1 MLNTG
6 KLAGKTIYI
15 TGASRGI
22 GKAIGLKAAKDGA
35 NIVVAAKTAEPHPK
49 LPGTIFSAAKEIEAA
64 GGQALP
70 CLVDVREEGAVQE
83 SIENAVKQF
92 GGIDIVINNASAISL
107 TGTQETEMKRYDL
120 MHSINTRGTY
130 LVSKCALPYLKQ
142 SASLN
147 RNPHILNIS
156 PPLNLNPRWFRDHVA
171 YTMAKY
177 GMSMCVLGMA
187 EEFKPVGI
195 AANALW
201 PQTAI
206 ITAAMEMLGG
216 KEARAQCREVDIMS
230 DAAYVILTRDARYFT
245 GNFVIDEAIL
255 REEGV
260 TDFEPYA
267 CEPGSSLI
275 PDFFL
280 DEVEDPLDVVNT
292 GKEAKARFVGGVDT
306 QKAAAA
312 PPPASAPAPAAGT
325 GGGSPIDQLFDKMA
339 GELNEGLV
347 KNTKS
352 VFSFNVTG
360 EDAGKYFLDLK
371 NGAGACGKG
380 EAGDKVDCTMTMS
393 AANFTKMF
401 SGKMSPT
408 SAFMTGKLKIEG
420 NMGKAMKLE
429 KLMGK
434 MQKRGYHTQA
444 RSLPGLMG

>member
-1 MLNTG
+1 
-6 KLAGKTIYI
+6 
-15 TGASRGI
+15 
-22 GKAIGLKAAKDGA
+22 
-35 NIVVAAKTAEPHPK
+35 
-49 LPGTIFSAAKEIEAA
+49 
-64 GGQALP
+64 
-70 CLVDVREEGAVQE
+70 
-83 SIENAVKQF
+83 
-92 GGIDIVINNASAISL
+92 
-107 TGTQETEMKRYDL
+107 
-120 MHSINTRGTY
+120 
-130 LVSKCALPYLKQ
+130 
-142 SASLN
+142 
-147 RNPHILNIS
+147 
-156 PPLNLNPRWFRDHVA
+156 
-171 YTMAKY
+171 
-177 GMSMCVLGMA
+177 MSMCVLGMA

-306 QKAAAA
+306 QKAAAPP
-312 PPPASAPAPAAGT
+312 PPPAASSPAPAAGT

-352 VFSFNVTG
+352 VFAFNVTG
-360 EDAGKYFLDLK
+360 DDAGKYFLDLK

-444 RSLPGLMG
+444 RSLPGYGSVRHYSDNSFPYKEVEQVFDKLKQVASPEIVSKVDAVYVFDVEDKGKWHVDLKTGSGSVGQGIPQEKADVTITINEKNFLKMFNRELKPATAFMSGKLKLSGDLAKAMALETVMKETRDRSFHTLATQRRSSCRRTTAVTSSRNYSEEEKEYTTVPQVFERISMVRTED